1 MRSGKMNKEKWQD
14 FPIES
19 KSEASNDASVVW
31 LVEQDVLDG

>member
-1 MRSGKMNKEKWQD
+1 MNKEKWQD

-31 LVEQDVLDG
+31 LVKQDVLDG